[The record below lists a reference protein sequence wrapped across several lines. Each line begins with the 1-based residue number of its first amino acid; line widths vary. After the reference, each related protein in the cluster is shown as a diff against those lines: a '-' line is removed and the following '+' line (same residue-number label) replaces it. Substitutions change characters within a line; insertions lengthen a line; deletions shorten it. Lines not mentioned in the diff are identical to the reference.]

1 MTIMES
7 NVEFSSGLYSSE
19 NGQKKKVMVLGAS
32 YLQSF
37 IIRKI
42 QEMGHEAIAL
52 DGNPDCD
59 ARGLPDKFY
68 HCNTT
73 DKEGVLK
80 IAKEEEIDAILTY
93 ASDVAAPTVSYVAEE
108 LGLPCNPLDAVNIMT
123 DKTLTRQFMIAHGFN
138 VPKYKEVLNLEE
150 AYAAIR
156 EIGLP
161 VIVKPV
167 DGSGSRGVSKIE
179 SPNNAPSLLR
189 EESLATAFNF
199 ARDNSKSK
207 RVIIEEFIVKKG
219 YQVDADCFMY
229 DGKLTF
235 FHAMDQHQDPIAP
248 YSPIGISAPSV
259 ESKEKTEIAHQE
271 VQRFLSL
278 LGMRFGEYNVEYVFD
293 NDNRLYIIEIGPRS
307 GGNLIPDVILESSGL
322 DLRELSIRASLG
334 EDCSHFPYDDYT
346 FKKNVTSFIIHSQK
360 SGTYQGLDIDEEIER
375 AIIFK
380 DMFVAAGDDI
390 HRFTGGIYA
399 LGFALMQFDKQE
411 QMLEFID
418 HSAKYFRIKVT
429 N

>member
-1 MTIMES
+1 MSCLER
-7 NVEFSSGLYSSE
+7 
-19 NGQKKKVMVLGAS
+19 KKVMVLGAS

-42 QEMGHEAIAL
+42 REMGHEAIVL
-52 DGNPDCD
+52 DGNPDCE
-59 ARGLPDKFY
+59 ARGLADKFY
-68 HCNTT
+68 HCNTV
-73 DKEGVLK
+73 DKEGVLA
-80 IAKEEEIDAILTY
+80 IARKEGIDGIMTY

-108 LGLPCNPLDAVNIMT
+108 LGLPCNPFDAVNIMT

-138 VPKYKEVLNLEE
+138 VPKYKEVLSLEE
-150 AYAAIR
+150 ASAAIR

-167 DGSGSRGVSKIE
+167 DGSGSKGVSKVE
-179 SPNNAPSLLR
+179 RPSAVSSLLG
-189 EESLATAFNF
+189 EGSLEAAFVS
-199 ARDNSKSK
+199 ARDNSRSR

-259 ESKEKTEIAHQE
+259 ESKEKTEIARQE

-293 NDNRLYIIEIGPRS
+293 DDDQLHIIEIGPRS

-322 DLRELSIRASLG
+322 DLRELNIRATLG
-334 EDCSHFPYDDYT
+334 EDCSHFPFDDYT
-346 FKKNVTSFIIHSQK
+346 MKKNVTSFIIHSQE
-360 SGTYQGLDIDEEIER
+360 SGIYQALDIDRDIEDT
-375 AIIFK
+375 IIFK
-380 DMFVAAGDDI
+380 DLFVAEGDSI

-399 LGFALMQFDKQE
+399 LGFALMQFKEQE

-418 HSAKYFRIKVT
+418 HSVKYFRVKVR